1 MKTKKLFTILL
12 AALTLSACAPG
23 TASAPAQTAG
33 PAEAPAQASPQA
45 AAAPVIAPT
54 ETAQVRPG
62 APNPGDLVRTDG
74 QGAVQFKV
82 TPLNLAK
89 PNETLDFEIDM
100 NTHSVDLGMNV
111 AKLATLTLNNGM
123 TVVATRWEAPGGGHH
138 VAGKL
143 LFPSTVDGI
152 SVLKG
157 ATSVALTLRNI
168 DAAERRF
175 VWEIE

>member
-1 MKTKKLFTILL
+1 MKTKTLFTILL

-23 TASAPAQTAG
+23 TAPAQTAS
-33 PAEAPAQASPQA
+33 PAGAPAQANPQT
-45 AAAPVIAPT
+45 AAAPVVVPT
-54 ETAQVRPG
+54 QAVQVRP
-62 APNPGDLVRTDG
+62 AALNSGDLVRTDA

-82 TPLNLAK
+82 TPLNLEN

-111 AKLATLTLNNGM
+111 AKLATLTLNNGL
-123 TVVATRWEAPGGGHH
+123 TVVATQWEAPGGGHH